1 MYHHHCALSFS
12 LSPSRNR
19 LILLLLLL
27 LSSPFTSLACLL
39 RGRPPQRPTCLS
51 NTVPWAISPDIPIIL
66 GERLNSFVHVS
77 VGEEE
82 GEIRK
87 RTAAITILD
96 ERDTRR
102 NATVRYGISFTLA
115 CSESSN
121 YVLLTSFTKES
132 D

>member
-1 MYHHHCALSFS
+1 MYHHHCALS

-19 LILLLLLL
+19 LILLLLL

-51 NTVPWAISPDIPIIL
+51 NTVPSAISPDIPIIL

-87 RTAAITILD
+87 RTAAITIL
-96 ERDTRR
+96 EEMRLFGTEFHLR
-102 NATVRYGISFTLA
+102 
-115 CSESSN
+115 
-121 YVLLTSFTKES
+121 
-132 D
+132 